1 MATRYNYTGQLV
13 TNGLV
18 LNLDAAKVDSYP
30 GTGTTWRDLSVNNNN
45 GTLTNGPTF
54 SGIGKQASIVFD
66 GVDDFIEFGDILDL
80 GINSMTVN
88 QWLYFSNN
96 NTTQI
101 TLSKALAGGQNY
113 RFATGLLD
121 TGKLYAF
128 IQGNG
133 GVDITPYG
141 STTIPA
147 NTWVMATYVFDR
159 TSSIKVYY
167 NSVQETLTGGATIS
181 QWNGLDFQSPNPFRL
196 ATYTAAN
203 NTGIVAL
210 MNGRIASTQVYF
222 RALSQAEITQN
233 YNALRGRYGI

>member
-1 MATRYNYTGQLV
+1 MAVQYSFGKIV
-13 TNGLV
+13 TDGLV
-18 LNLDAAKVDSYP
+18 LALDAADRNSYVS
-30 GTGTTWRDLSVNNNN
+30 GSTTWRDVSGNNNS
-45 GTLTNGPTF
+45 GSLVNGPTF
-54 SGIGKQASIVFD
+54 SSGNGGSIVFD

-101 TLSKALAGGQNY
+101 TLSKALAAAQNY

-121 TGKLYAF
+121 TGKLYVF

-181 QWNGLDFQSPNPFRL
+181 QW
-196 ATYTAAN
+196 
-203 NTGIVAL
+203 
-210 MNGRIASTQVYF
+210 RISA
-222 RALSQAEITQN
+222 
-233 YNALRGRYGI
+233 